1 MDREYAEE
9 YATLYRQHW
18 WWRARERLIADEV
31 GRLLR
36 PDGSARILDVGCGA
50 GLLFETLTP
59 FGRVQGVEHDPA
71 IAAQA
76 GALNARIWVGP
87 FDETFQPGHR
97 FDLVIMADV
106 LEHLEDPAAAL
117 RKAASLLA
125 EEGHI
130 VITVPAFRWLWTLHD
145 RINGHQTRYS
155 APELAALVGAAGLE
169 PGRLRYFFGWLV
181 LPKLVVRLRERVLRP
196 EPGVPAIP
204 APWINRMLV
213 HVSRFENRCFGDRLP
228 GGSSLLLVCA
238 PPPPGR
244 R

>member
-1 MDREYAEE
+1 MDRKYAEE

-50 GLLFETLTP
+50 GLLFETLMP
-59 FGRVQGVEHDPA
+59 FGRVQGVEYDPA

-106 LEHLEDPAAAL
+106 LEHLENPGVAL
-117 RKAASLLA
+117 RKVASLLA
-125 EEGHI
+125 ENGCLL
-130 VITVPAFRWLWTLHD
+130 ITVPAFGWLWTLHD
-145 RINGHQTRYS
+145 QINGHHTRYT
-155 APELAALVGAAGLE
+155 APALAALVRDAGLVH
-169 PGRLRYFFGWLV
+169 RRTKYFFGWLV
-181 LPKLVVRLRERVLRP
+181 LPKLVVRFRESVIRP
-196 EPGVPAIP
+196 QPSVPALP
-204 APWINRMLV
+204 APWINNLLV
-213 HVSRFENRCFGDRLP
+213 RISQLENRCFGDRLP
-228 GGSSLLLVCA
+228 CGSSLLMVC
-238 PPPPGR
+238 GR